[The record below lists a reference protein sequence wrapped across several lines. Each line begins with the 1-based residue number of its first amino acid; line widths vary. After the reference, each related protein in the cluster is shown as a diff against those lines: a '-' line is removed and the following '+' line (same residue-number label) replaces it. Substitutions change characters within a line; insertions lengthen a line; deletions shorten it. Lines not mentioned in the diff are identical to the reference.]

1 VHQYLNALSFVP
13 AVSAA
18 RNLTSLSRL
27 AATIVSIRKTFAENY
42 RSLAS
47 DHDIVTTSQLRRNDG
62 TSTYR
67 HLHTCGRSYSPSNG
81 FLSHLQSFPGSLA
94 FESNYTPRLESI
106 PSLVSSSESPRIKT
120 LLCFHPPCHRF
131 SVELLL
137 RSQAFQKSQS

>member
-27 AATIVSIRKTFAENY
+27 AATIVSIRKTFGENY

-47 DHDIVTTSQLRRNDG
+47 EHDIVTTSQLRRNG
-62 TSTYR
+62 GSATYR
-67 HLHTCGRSYSPSNG
+67 HLHTCGRSYSLSNR
-81 FLSHLQSFPGSLA
+81 FLSHLQSFSESLA
-94 FESNYTPRLESI
+94 FESNYTPRLKSI
-106 PSLVSSSESPRIKT
+106 PSLGSSSEYPRIKT
-120 LLCFHPPCHRF
+120 LLCLHPPCHRF

-137 RSQAFQKSQS
+137 QSQASQKSQS